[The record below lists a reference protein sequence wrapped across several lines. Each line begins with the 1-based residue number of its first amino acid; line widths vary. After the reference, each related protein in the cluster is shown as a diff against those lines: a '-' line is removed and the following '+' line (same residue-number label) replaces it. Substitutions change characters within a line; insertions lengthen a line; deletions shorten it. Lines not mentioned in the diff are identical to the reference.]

1 MRKALVLLAAL
12 ITVATAAPVASAA
25 AGPELI
31 TKTRNTGKYVAF
43 TFDDGP
49 SPQYT
54 PQLLDVLRRNNV
66 KAVFCLVGDM
76 ADWNAALIKRMVAEG
91 HTLCNHSMHHAD
103 METLTPDQIR
113 ADIKQTTDTI
123 RRAVPNAQIPYF
135 RAPYGHWG
143 ASPTVA
149 AELGYKNLSW
159 TLMPGD
165 WELPGTDELVR
176 RIREGI
182 TETGVITLHDAGG
195 DRSQTVAAMERLLP
209 ELAAEG
215 WKFDLP
221 A

>member
-1 MRKALVLLAAL
+1 MRKALAMLAAL
-12 ITVATAAPVASAA
+12 VTVAVAAPVASAA
-25 AGPELI
+25 AEPELI
-31 TKTRNTGKYVAF
+31 TRTRNTGKYVAF

-49 SPQYT
+49 SPAHT
-54 PQLLDVLRRNNV
+54 PQLLDVLRRNNA

-76 ADWNAALIKRMVAEG
+76 ADWNTALIKRIVDEG
-91 HTLCNHSMHHAD
+91 HTLCNHSMRHSD

-113 ADIKQTTDTI
+113 ADIKQTADTI
-123 RRAVPNAQIPYF
+123 RRAVPNARIPYF

-143 ASPTVA
+143 ASPAVA

-176 RIREGI
+176 RIRAGL

-209 ELAAEG
+209 QLAAEG